1 MIGFYLLIATL
12 SFLALYF
19 AVKKLTLNIDENKL
33 LEPIKADIY
42 PRFCDIIDEEIRA
55 LKEGVK
61 SGEFELLEDE
71 KKEEFLEALGDLSRE
86 LTFIQ
91 TMNLSKKNDS
101 IWQSELFDFLKE
113 LENLILRYLKN
124 AEILSDTLREKL
136 MNAFESLKA

>member
-1 MIGFYLLIATL
+1 MIGFYLLIAAL

-33 LEPIKADIY
+33 LEPIKAEIY
-42 PRFCDIIDEEIRA
+42 PKFCDHIDEEIRA
-55 LKEGVK
+55 LKESVESEK
-61 SGEFELLEDE
+61 LELVEND
-71 KKEEFLEALGDLSRE
+71 KKEEFLELLGDLSRE

-91 TMNLSKKNDS
+91 TMNLSKKNDK

-124 AEILSDTLREKL
+124 AETLSDDLRERL
-136 MNAFESLKA
+136 MDAFEKLKA

>member
-1 MIGFYLLIATL
+1 MIGFYLLIAAL

-42 PRFCDIIDEEIRA
+42 PQFCDIIDEEIRA
-55 LKEGVK
+55 LKEGVE

-71 KKEEFLEALGDLSRE
+71 KKEEFLESLGDLSRE

-101 IWQSELFDFLKE
+101 IWQSELFNFLKE

-136 MNAFESLKA
+136 MNAFGSLKA